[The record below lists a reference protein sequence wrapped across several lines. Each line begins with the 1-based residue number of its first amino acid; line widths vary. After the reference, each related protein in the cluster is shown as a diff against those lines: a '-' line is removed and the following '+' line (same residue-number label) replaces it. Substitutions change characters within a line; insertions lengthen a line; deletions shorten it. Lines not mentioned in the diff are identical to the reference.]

1 MAKPLLKNDKIY
13 TYQDYLSWGEDVRY
27 ELIDGVAYALAAP
40 LQIHQIILVEL
51 TTLLNT
57 FLKGKTCRLLIAPS
71 SVKLNASD
79 PKDTVFEPDL
89 FVVCDRSKL
98 DGRTYNGVPDLIIE
112 ITSPS
117 TVRIDKVLK
126 FHKYLQAGVKEY
138 WIIEPDLGTI
148 NVFVLENNNYTA
160 FAYEN
165 TDLVP
170 SKVLDGL
177 VINMAEVFGEIE
189 FLGKDSGDSVK

>member
-1 MAKPLLKNDKIY
+1 MTQPLIKKDKIY
-13 TYQDYLSWGEDVRY
+13 TYQDYLSWDEDVRY

-40 LQIHQIILVEL
+40 LQIHQIIHREVSYNI
-51 TTLLNT
+51 TG
-57 FLKGKTCRLLIAPS
+57 FLKGKKCMLLYAPS
-71 SVKLNASD
+71 SVKLNASELN
-79 PKDTVFEPDL
+79 DTVFEPDL

-117 TVRIDKVLK
+117 TARIDKVYK

-138 WIIEPDLGTI
+138 WIIEPDIGSI
-148 NVFVLENNNYTA
+148 SVFVLENNNYTA
-160 FAYEN
+160 FVYEN
-165 TDLVP
+165 TDKVP

-177 VINMAEVFGEIE
+177 VINMAEVFAEIE
-189 FLGKDSGDSVK
+189 FLEKDSGNQYN